1 MNNPY
6 GYYSHGYPYPHK
18 RSYPKYKAAVPPR
31 RPAGYTSYHEYED
44 YYPYPSRNYQG
55 YPKYDAPTTKA
66 PPPHQCSYH
75 EYEDYYPY
83 PSRNYQGY
91 PKYDA
96 PTTKAPPSHQYRPKK
111 EGSLTSML
119 SSVAGSI
126 GASFI
131 SCLFFN

>member
-66 PPPHQCSYH
+66 PP
-75 EYEDYYPY
+75 
-83 PSRNYQGY
+83 
-91 PKYDA
+91 
-96 PTTKAPPSHQYRPKK
+96 SHQYRPKK